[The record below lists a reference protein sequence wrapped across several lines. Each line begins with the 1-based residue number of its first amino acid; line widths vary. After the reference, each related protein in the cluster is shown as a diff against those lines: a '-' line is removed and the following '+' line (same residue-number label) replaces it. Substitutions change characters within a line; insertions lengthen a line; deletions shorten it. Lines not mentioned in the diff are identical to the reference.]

1 MKDGYKILWTDH
13 ALSELSEVYE
23 YLELNFSDREL
34 RRLSIEIEKTIRL
47 ISINPTLFPL
57 SKSKSIRKAVVMR
70 FNTLYYRHN
79 DNSIEILSFLTTEK
93 ILKEINFKRISLSIL
108 FNKFTTP

>member
-70 FNTLYYRHN
+70 FNTLYYRQN
-79 DNSIEILSFLTTEK
+79 DNSIEILSFFNNRK
-93 ILKEINFKRISLSIL
+93 DPKR
-108 FNKFTTP
+108 NKF